1 MPTHPRLPK
10 DLYYYVTRL
19 CIIIILLSTT
29 ACGSKGKQEF
39 AKPPVPV
46 LVSTSV
52 KRDVPVE
59 INAIGTAKAYSTVSI
74 KSLVGGQLMKVY
86 FKEGQFVKKGDLLF
100 TIDSRPFEAALAQS
114 EANLARDTVLA
125 KNAQEDAQRYASLVE
140 QNLVS
145 RELYDE
151 IHAKAAAQQLTVEA
165 DKALVENDRLQL
177 EYCSI
182 RSPIDGRT
190 GSILVHEG
198 NVVKANE
205 NPMVVIEQ
213 INPINVAFSVP
224 EQYLPEVKRY
234 LEGGTLK
241 VEAIIPQEEGSPE
254 QGTFTFVDNSVNSA
268 TGTILLKATFE
279 NIEKRLWPGQF
290 VTVSLRLTT
299 QSNVVV
305 VPSQAVQ
312 SGQAGHFIYVIK
324 PDMTVES
331 RTVKPG
337 ITYKGETVIEN
348 GLALGE
354 KVVTDGQLRLVPGAK
369 VLIKT
374 PPEEA
379 G

>member
-29 ACGSKGKQEF
+29 ACGSKGKQEV

-59 INAIGTAKAYSTVSI
+59 INAIGTAEAYSTVSI

-100 TIDSRPFEAALAQS
+100 RIDSRPFEAALAQS

>member
-29 ACGSKGKQEF
+29 ACGSKGKQEV

-100 TIDSRPFEAALAQS
+100 TIDSRLFEAALAQS

-354 KVVTDGQLRLVPGAK
+354 KVVTDGQLRLVPGAE